1 VLVRL
6 RSAQNSNFR
15 YGLLYGFPVV
25 VYAGLIFL
33 LSSIPQLVE
42 EVSPFIGYDKL
53 AHFMEYY
60 FFGILIC
67 RWLLNK
73 KNQFIGR
80 HTFIITLLIGTCY
93 GVSDEWHQSF
103 IPGRVASI
111 WDVLSDA
118 VGVAA
123 AVFTYRVTPKTDS
136 SLVNLDK
143 ILERKFIHEA

>member
-1 VLVRL
+1 VPVQL
-6 RSAQNSNFR
+6 RSSQNHDFR
-15 YGLLYGFPVV
+15 HGLLYGFPVIA
-25 VYAGLIFL
+25 YAGLIFL
-33 LSSIPQLVE
+33 LSSLPQFLE

-80 HTFIITLLIGTCY
+80 HAFFITLVIGTCY

-111 WDVLSDA
+111 EDVLSDA
-118 VGVAA
+118 VGIAA
-123 AVFTYRVTPKTDS
+123 AVFTYHITMKTDMA
-136 SLVNLDK
+136 LDKLDK
-143 ILERKFIHEA
+143 ILERKFIGDA